1 MKILITGGSGLLGQ
15 YLNIELSKSSEILTI
30 YNSHEGN
37 CRNFSSLKADVT
49 KFKNFNKIFEQF
61 RPGLVIHS
69 AAFTSPI
76 LPGSVSPKEVYNLN
90 VTATKNIAELCA
102 KTKAK
107 LIYTSTDLVYAGYR
121 GSMLKEDAKLI
132 PVSLYAESKLMGEV
146 KIKETF
152 DNYLILRIAL
162 IFGFGL
168 NHSSCH
174 FQQMYNNLKEG
185 KKVKLFFDQFRT
197 PISIPDAASV
207 INELSGFNIKTETI
221 NVGGLERLSRA
232 DLGERLCRIAQ
243 FDETLI
249 EKISMNDLP
258 ELPQAADVSLNTEK
272 LQSYGVKL
280 KSIDNSIEE
289 IISVN
294 RD

>member
-15 YLNIELSKSSEILTI
+15 YLNIELFRFNEILTI

-37 CRNFSSLKADVT
+37 CRNFSSLKADIT
-49 KFKNFNKIFEQF
+49 EFKKLSKIFEQF
-61 RPGLVIHS
+61 RPGLVIHT
-69 AAFTSPI
+69 AAFSSPI
-76 LPGSVSPKEVYNLN
+76 LPDSVSPKEVYNLN
-90 VTATKNIAELCA
+90 VSATKNIAELCA
-102 KTKAK
+102 KNKAK

>member
-1 MKILITGGSGLLGQ
+1 
-15 YLNIELSKSSEILTI
+15 
-30 YNSHEGN
+30 
-37 CRNFSSLKADVT
+37 
-49 KFKNFNKIFEQF
+49 
-61 RPGLVIHS
+61 
-69 AAFTSPI
+69 
-76 LPGSVSPKEVYNLN
+76 
-90 VTATKNIAELCA
+90 
-102 KTKAK
+102 
-107 LIYTSTDLVYAGYR
+107 
-121 GSMLKEDAKLI
+121 
-132 PVSLYAESKLMGEV
+132 MGEV

-174 FQQMYNNLKEG
+174 YQQMYNNLKEG

-197 PISIPDAASV
+197 PISIPDAARV

-232 DLGERLCRIAQ
+232 ALGERLCRIAQ

-272 LQSYGVKL
+272 LQSYGIKVNSL
-280 KSIDNSIEE
+280 DNSIKE
-289 IISVN
+289 IISEISG
-294 RD
+294 